1 MESVSVATAV
11 MRVMRVV
18 MENTKHV
25 RLITFYAGMEGVF
38 LRLPFAMERIIVVI
52 RRMSRLLVPA
62 LRI

>member
-1 MESVSVATAV
+1 MGV